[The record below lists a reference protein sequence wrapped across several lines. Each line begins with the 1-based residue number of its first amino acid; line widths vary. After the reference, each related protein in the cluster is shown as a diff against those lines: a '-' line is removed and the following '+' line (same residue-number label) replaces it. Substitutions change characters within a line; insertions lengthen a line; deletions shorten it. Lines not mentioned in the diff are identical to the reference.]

1 MSDRLTVVEEA
12 SRFLVVREDDPG
24 DWLCAFAKAGDFP
37 AERWAN
43 DMARTYNARLEL
55 SRTSSRRRPAASDR

>member
-1 MSDRLTVVEEA
+1 MSDRLTVVEEED
-12 SRFLVVREDDPG
+12 RFLVVHEDDPH

-37 AERWAN
+37 AERWAR

-55 SRTSSRRRPAASDR
+55 SRTSSHRRPAGSGR